1 MYATLLFS
9 LLLTSSSRREVVAP
23 VLLYH
28 AVDDHIVGSEEL
40 FVSPAEFY
48 KQMKYLHEQK
58 YTTLTFNN
66 IDDYNQYKKPI
77 LITFDDGY
85 KDLYQYAFPIL
96 KEFDFKATVFLITGY
111 VDHPSYLSQKEIS
124 EMSDVFSFES
134 HTVSHPQLDQMTDA
148 QVEKECRESKDQ
160 IEKIIHKPVNALSY
174 PYGRY
179 NKNVL
184 AIAEKYYKYC
194 VTTNYGNYKTG
205 DNRYEIKRIN
215 VARSDTIDAYREKI
229 RRIRIR

>member
-1 MYATLLFS
+1 MYTTLLFS
-9 LLLTSSSRREVVAP
+9 LLVVNSSRSETVTP
-23 VLLYH
+23 VLMYH
-28 AVDDHIVGSEEL
+28 AVDDHIDGSEEL

-58 YTTLTFNN
+58 YTTLTFND
-66 IDDYNQYKKPI
+66 IDDYHKYKNPI

-96 KEFDFKATVFLITGY
+96 KEFNFKATVFLITGY
-111 VDHPSYLSQKEIS
+111 VDHPGYLSQKEIS
-124 EMSDVFSFES
+124 EMSGVFSFES

-148 QVEKECRESKDQ
+148 QVEKECKESKAM
-160 IEKIIHKPVNALSY
+160 IEKITHKPVNALSY

-205 DNRYEIKRIN
+205 DKRYEIKRIN
-215 VARSDTIDAYREKI
+215 VARSDTIDTYREII
-229 RRIRIR
+229 RKGRIR